1 MNFPALYNYAEAF
14 GVLAWKGLANFTLK
28 NSIRGPIKNAVMI
41 VPIPA
46 IVGMAP
52 LFSSAA
58 SHFFDF
64 QAISTVCLFIFTHFY
79 M

>member
-1 MNFPALYNYAEAF
+1 MNFPTLYNYAEAF
-14 GVLAWKGLANFTLK
+14 GVLARKGFENFTLK
-28 NSIRGPIKNAVMI
+28 NSIRGSIKNAVMI
-41 VPIPA
+41 VPVPA

-52 LFSSAA
+52 LFLLLRPT
-58 SHFFDF
+58 FFDF